1 MGMKNICECESR
13 TCHKVPQVRSDSE
26 CCKLNIKETNNS
38 VTLELNK
45 LILIKEI
52 SFQTIH
58 YFLSPASNHNL
69 TSNSKTCSYNCKPP
83 SDIPVL
89 SSALL
94 I

>member
-1 MGMKNICECESR
+1 MKNICECESR
-13 TCHKVPQVRSDSE
+13 TCHEVPQVRSDSE

-52 SFQTIH
+52 SFQSIH
-58 YFLSPASNHNL
+58 YFLSPTSNYNL
-69 TSNSKTCSYNCKPP
+69 TNDSKTYPNHCKPP
-83 SDIPVL
+83 SDLPIL
-89 SSALL
+89 ISTLL